1 MNDNLKIMDFTKR
14 YRLGSETPLEVS
26 QFIEFTNEVLRRIRA
41 RLIGEVSDLKRDANG
56 HYWFSLR
63 DKKNGNTLRCVI
75 WKYNYQICGV
85 DLKNGIEVI
94 LFGSVDIYPVSGQLS
109 FKAETVELV
118 GEGALK
124 KAYDELKEKLSKE
137 GVFDLDKKREI
148 PEYPQRIGIITS
160 LRSGTVIHD
169 FTSNLGKFG
178 FKIKAIDSRVEGQEA
193 VEKLLRAINLFKKE
207 KIDVLV
213 IIRGGG
219 SLESL
224 MAFDNE
230 TLVREVASFPV
241 PVIAGI
247 GHHKDVTLVSLAADA
262 SESTPTATAQLIN
275 TSWEKAIDKIN
286 IAEVVIMK
294 GFESTLFLIKE
305 KLNDTLETAI
315 STLDLIFKKYQAGIT
330 KINKEILRMG
340 FSISDK
346 KKELSK
352 SGLFLI
358 KDLKDRIDIQEK
370 SLLLRW
376 DDLKSRFHFLK
387 KNLSNQIDNLEKRVL
402 NNDPEKQLS
411 LGYSMIFSNKKI
423 VKTVKGFKKDD
434 LLELK
439 VCDGSM
445 ESIIK
450 KIIKNE

>member
-1 MNDNLKIMDFTKR
+1 
-14 YRLGSETPLEVS
+14 
-26 QFIEFTNEVLRRIRA
+26 
-41 RLIGEVSDLKRDANG
+41 
-56 HYWFSLR
+56 
-63 DKKNGNTLRCVI
+63 
-75 WKYNYQICGV
+75 
-85 DLKNGIEVI
+85 
-94 LFGSVDIYPVSGQLS
+94 
-109 FKAETVELV
+109 
-118 GEGALK
+118 
-124 KAYDELKEKLSKE
+124 
-137 GVFDLDKKREI
+137 
-148 PEYPQRIGIITS
+148 
-160 LRSGTVIHD
+160 
-169 FTSNLGKFG
+169 
-178 FKIKAIDSRVEGQEA
+178 
-193 VEKLLRAINLFKKE
+193 
-207 KIDVLV
+207 
-213 IIRGGG
+213 
-219 SLESL
+219 
-224 MAFDNE
+224 
-230 TLVREVASFPV
+230 
-241 PVIAGI
+241 
-247 GHHKDVTLVSLAADA
+247 
-262 SESTPTATAQLIN
+262 
-275 TSWEKAIDKIN
+275 
-286 IAEVVIMK
+286 
-294 GFESTLFLIKE
+294 LIKE

>member
-1 MNDNLKIMDFTKR
+1 M
-14 YRLGSETPLEVS
+14 
-26 QFIEFTNEVLRRIRA
+26 
-41 RLIGEVSDLKRDANG
+41 
-56 HYWFSLR
+56 
-63 DKKNGNTLRCVI
+63 
-75 WKYNYQICGV
+75 
-85 DLKNGIEVI
+85 
-94 LFGSVDIYPVSGQLS
+94 
-109 FKAETVELV
+109 
-118 GEGALK
+118 
-124 KAYDELKEKLSKE
+124 
-137 GVFDLDKKREI
+137 GVFSEAI
-148 PEYPQRIGIITS
+148 
-160 LRSGTVIHD
+160 SGAVETM
-169 FTSNLGKFG
+169 GG